1 MPITKTV
8 IKTSTGDRKIKNQII
23 PLENLTMEDIN
34 FPEFCFGIIG
44 KIPFKD
50 QPDELTFVD
59 KINPDAKITIV
70 KSKHGLPTQFTRD
83 LRLALIKL
91 AMKKNN
97 FSTELTEATASEIL
111 REMGLVDS
119 GGNFKLLRKH
129 MDILVNTRIKFF
141 NSYFDKVQ
149 SKSINSELDFSIL
162 QGYLITEQKSSK
174 ASDGFKGYFLWQKFF
189 YENSVKNAKNL
200 IDLDYSTYTELKGD
214 ITKQLY
220 SFLNKRS
227 FGKVE
232 FRIALD
238 VLAYTK
244 LGIST
249 ERSLSKLRFDLKKA
263 HLNLLNIGFLSK
275 TPEFIKTRD
284 KQEHIVYSFSD
295 KYTEKLTH
303 DSIFPEDP
311 HSVTLKQELNNLG
324 FTTDG
329 QIGRILKE
337 YSQKQVKD
345 AIDLYKFESQKTK
358 ILDPKKW
365 VFACLKRGFDM
376 TSLDQSREA
385 ELKQKEE
392 ELLNQQKA
400 EELAEFK
407 RRAELSSELKKDTVD
422 QWILEN
428 TSQYFSKCGELYKE
442 LVDSKKTFFIKLIEK
457 HTISSG
463 KTPAEVIME
472 NSILSSMVR
481 ERIAQSIID

>member
-1 MPITKTV
+1 MPTS
-8 IKTSTGDRKIKNQII
+8 KTSTKTSAGDRKIKNQII

-70 KSKHGLPTQFTRD
+70 KSNHGLPTQFTRD

-149 SKSINSELDFSIL
+149 GKSISSELDFSIL

-174 ASDGFKGYFLWQKFF
+174 SNDGFKGYFLWQKFF

-227 FGKVE
+227 FGKNE

-284 KQEHIVYSFSD
+284 KQEHIVYTFSD
-295 KYTEKLTH
+295 KYAEKLTN
-303 DSIFPEDP
+303 DSIFPEDT
-311 HSVTLKQELNNLG
+311 HSVTLKEELSNLG
-324 FTTDG
+324 FATDG

-345 AIDLYKFESQKTK
+345 AIDLYKIESQKTK

-365 VFACLKRGFDM
+365 IFACLKRGYDM

-385 ELKQKEE
+385 KLKQKEE
-392 ELLNQQKA
+392 DLLNQQKA
-400 EELAEFK
+400 QEYTEIKRKEELFSK
-407 RRAELSSELKKDTVD
+407 QKKDAVD
-422 QWILEN
+422 KWILEN
-428 TSQYFSKCGELYKE
+428 TSQYFTKCGELYKE
-442 LVDSKKTFFIKLIEK
+442 LVDTNNAFFIKIIEK
-457 HTISSG
+457 QTLLSG
-463 KTPAEVIME
+463 KSASEVIME

-481 ERIAQSIID
+481 ERIAESLTV